1 MLITENNDDGFSY
14 EKMSPLKSR
23 TYITNVVR
31 TLSAA
36 FSKERHVS
44 VVVRSMESG
53 QETPHLNLGSVTYSR
68 MALDEIFK
76 FYVLQLQ

>member
-23 TYITNVVR
+23 TYITNVVC

-44 VVVRSMESG
+44 VVVRSMDTG
-53 QETPHLNLGSVTYSR
+53 QKPPSLNLGSATHSS
-68 MALDEIFK
+68 MALDKVFK
-76 FYVLQLQ
+76 FDVLQLQ